1 MTPRFYQIQ
10 FIPRCLLAATLPT
23 EINTHERTNG
33 HNTRK
38 NVKSCQMKN
47 LQEKNLFLRAHFI
60 DSN

>member
-10 FIPRCLLAATLPT
+10 LIPRCLLAATLPT

-38 NVKSCQMKN
+38 NVKAAK
-47 LQEKNLFLRAHFI
+47 
-60 DSN
+60 